1 MIDHASTYATD
12 YDATIRFYDA
22 VLPGLGYVR
31 QMDRVASWSPDW
43 PTQRM
48 CAYGPKG
55 RPIYWIYEAREEATP
70 RHIAFVAR
78 KRAEVDAFHR
88 AGLEAGGKDNGAPG
102 PRPQYHP
109 GYYGAFLLDPDGNNV
124 EAVVHG
130 PDRD

>member
-12 YDATIRFYDA
+12 YDATVRFYDA
-22 VLPGLGYVR
+22 VLPGLGYIR
-31 QMDRVASWSPDW
+31 QMDMVASWNADW

-55 RPIYWIYEAREEATP
+55 RPIYWIYEVREASTP

-78 KRAEVDAFHR
+78 TRALVDAFHR
-88 AGLEAGGKDNGAPG
+88 AGLEAGAEDNGAPG

-130 PDRD
+130 PDKP